1 MADLCLCYVMPCR
14 QELYLSGG
22 LLSVTSRI
30 LVVEMLH
37 KRIPTHL
44 ITGIVILHAKK
55 ASPTLVEAFI
65 VLMSLSGMISF
76 FVQADEKTAT
86 DEYVAAKME
95 TSADIK

>member
-65 VLMSLSGMISF
+65 F